1 MINITSNK
9 EIVIQHLVKVS
20 EEFDDDVEEAVRR
33 TAEAVKSIAQ
43 RTIDTYFELRPDKF
57 NAYYEEDIKTR
68 GKTAEVTITGD
79 YIPLIGGQ
87 EGMTTVGNFPYSNT
101 GRGTQG
107 QTVRGDYVTYKIRKG
122 SEYTFA
128 SNQFIGRGHAY
139 KRTSSNSYPIK
150 AFFTPRI
157 PAMLAEEEDVFEEEI
172 KQTLIDKIKL
182 LVG

>member
-33 TAEAVKSIAQ
+33 TAEEVKSIAQ
-43 RTIDTYFELRPDKF
+43 RTVNTYFALRPDKF
-57 NAYYEEDIKTR
+57 ETYYEEDIRVR

-79 YIPLIGGQ
+79 YIPLIG
-87 EGMTTVGNFPYSNT
+87 NFPYQNL
-101 GRGTQG
+101 GLGTRS
-107 QTVRGDYVTYKIRKG
+107 QTIRGDTVKYQIRNN

-128 SNQFIGRGHAY
+128 SNQFIGKGSAY
-139 KRTSSNSYPIK
+139 KRTSPNSYPIK

-172 KQTLIDKIKL
+172 KQTLIDKINL